1 MKLKFYFI
9 FVKETTSNMYTLNTF
24 CTQLNSS
31 TATELLHISEI
42 EKYTCE
48 HADEVLFQCTIW

>member
-1 MKLKFYFI
+1 MKLKFYYV
-9 FVKETTSNMYTLNTF
+9 FVKETRSNMYTLNTYV
-24 CTQLNSS
+24 NSS

-42 EKYTCE
+42 EKYSCE